1 MALYVRGFQ
10 IWASQT
16 TLFGLFFFFP
26 YVFTHEQC
34 VQPSGRPSHYLNVT
48 KGVPQGLIFGPLLFT
63 YYITCEGRNINDA
76 SLHYNADDTVV
87 YCCANC
93 VRMTI
98 KLTFKM
104 DK

>member
-1 MALYVRGFQ
+1 MQL
-10 IWASQT
+10 SD
-16 TLFGLFFFFP
+16 L
-26 YVFTHEQC
+26 
-34 VQPSGRPSHYLNVT
+34 PSHYLNVT

-63 YYITCEGRNINDA
+63 YYITYEGQNINDG

-87 YCCANC
+87 YCCANR